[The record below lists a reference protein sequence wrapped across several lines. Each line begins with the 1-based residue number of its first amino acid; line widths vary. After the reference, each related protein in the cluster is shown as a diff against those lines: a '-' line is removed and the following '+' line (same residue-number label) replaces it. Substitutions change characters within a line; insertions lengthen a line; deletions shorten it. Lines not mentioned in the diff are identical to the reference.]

1 MQIQLLRADITSL
14 KVDAIVAP
22 SSPAALSQNGRA
34 IVVAGGNLLARFV
47 IEVPVP
53 HGTEADA
60 DARLSEATR
69 EALERADELAVATIG
84 MPLLGKPSLGF
95 TLDRC
100 ARLML
105 RATLDYRARARSLHR
120 AVFCLFGAE
129 EYAVFDRVLK
139 ELESA

>member
-22 SSPAALSQNGRA
+22 STTPVPSQNGRA
-34 IVVAGGNLLARFV
+34 TVVTGGNLLARFV

-53 HGTEADA
+53 HGSDEDA
-60 DARLSEATR
+60 DAHLREATR
-69 EALERADELAVATIG
+69 DALERADELAVATIG
-84 MPLLGKPSLGF
+84 IPVLARQNNGF
-95 TLDRC
+95 TTDRC

-105 RATLDYRARARSLHR
+105 RAALDYRARARSLQR

-129 EYAVFDRVLK
+129 EHAVFDRVLK
-139 ELESA
+139 ELES